1 MPHRAAPVSSIR
13 HAAPCLQ
20 AFRWIAASPAAR
32 VLRNSSLGGR
42 SRREVET
49 ISIPAAADGGM
60 IGDAT
65 VQLDGELAS
74 ALAVPDVG
82 PVVLATGVVQ
92 EGEGFDDGA
101 VGVGGEPREGEAV
114 GSDAEPVSRA
124 VDAVGVELILGKD
137 VLGDGDRIKCHAF
150 VE

>member
-1 MPHRAAPVSSIR
+1 MPPGFPLDRGVACGEGAEKLVLGRAIEA
-13 HAAPCLQ
+13 
-20 AFRWIAASPAAR
+20 
-32 VLRNSSLGGR
+32 
-42 SRREVET
+42 REVET

-137 VLGDGDRIKCHAF
+137 VLGDGDRIRCHAF